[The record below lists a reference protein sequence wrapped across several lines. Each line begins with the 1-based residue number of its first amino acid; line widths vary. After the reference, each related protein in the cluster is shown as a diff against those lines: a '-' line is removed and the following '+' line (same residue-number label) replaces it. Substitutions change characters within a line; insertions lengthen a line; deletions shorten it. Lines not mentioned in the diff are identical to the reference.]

1 MKGRILIVEDD
12 TTFRGLLT
20 TILEDAG
27 HTIIQAGNG
36 AEGLARLQQE
46 SFDLVLS
53 DLKMPKMSGIELF
66 RASRQDQS
74 APPFVLI
81 TAFGTVE
88 EAVAA
93 IKDGVSDF
101 LTKPL
106 PDPATLRALVDR
118 LLLEHTRTR
127 RLSALDEAELTGL
140 PPLEILFA
148 GEAMDKVRWL
158 VGEVAP
164 TEATVLIGG
173 ESGTGKELL
182 ARYIHLTSPRKTGPF
197 IAVNCAAIP
206 ENLIESELFGHERGA
221 FTGAT
226 TSRPGRFEQAA
237 GGTIMLDEIG
247 EMPLP
252 MQAKLLR
259 VLQERTFQR
268 VGGTREFH
276 ANVRVLAASNRD
288 LAHEMTAGHF
298 REDLFYRLNVFP
310 ISLPPLRQ
318 RLDAMTELS
327 EFLVDLHSQRMGK
340 KIPAIAPSAK
350 KALQAYH
357 WPGNIRELQN
367 ILERAVILARNEIT
381 LTELPEG
388 IGTPPVRMD
397 NDDDREKPGLL
408 KEVERQA
415 IMTALQITAGNRRL
429 AADRLGIS
437 RRTLQYRLKEFGMTD
452 TEEEGE
458 WCKDRPTGAESALT
472 PDRRPAT
479 RKK

>member
-1 MKGRILIVEDD
+1 MTGRILVVEDD
-12 TTFRGLLT
+12 GTFRGLLAA
-20 TILEDAG
+20 ILEDAG
-27 HTIIQAGNG
+27 HEVTQAVDG
-36 AEGLARLQQE
+36 AAGLVKLQQE

-53 DLKMPKMSGIELF
+53 DLKMPKMGGIELF
-66 RASRQDQS
+66 KASRQDVS

-106 PDPATLRALVDR
+106 KDPATLRALVER
-118 LLLEHTRTR
+118 LLTEHCRKR
-127 RLSALDEAELTGL
+127 RLDALDEAEMEGL
-140 PPLEILFA
+140 PPLDILFA
-148 GEAMDKVRWL
+148 GKSMDQVRWL

-182 ARYIHLTSPRKTGPF
+182 ARYIHLVSPRKNGPF

-206 ENLIESELFGHERGA
+206 ENLLESELFGHERGA
-221 FTGAT
+221 FTGAST
-226 TSRPGRFEQAA
+226 ARQGKFELAS

-247 EMPLP
+247 EMVLP

-268 VGGTREFH
+268 VGGSRELH
-276 ANVRVLAASNRD
+276 ANVRVVAATNRD
-288 LAHEMTAGHF
+288 LAHDITIGHF

-310 ISLPPLRQ
+310 ITLPSLRH
-318 RLDAMTELS
+318 RHDAIDVLAQ
-327 EFLVDLHSQRMGK
+327 FFVCLHAHSMGK
-340 KIPAIAPSAK
+340 RISGIATSAL
-350 KALQAYH
+350 KALRSYH

-367 ILERAVILARNEIT
+367 VMERAVILSRGEVTSA
-381 LTELPEG
+381 ELPELFRATENG
-388 IGTPPVRMD
+388 VFPG
-397 NDDDREKPGLL
+397 ESGLL
-408 KEVERQA
+408 KEAEHQA
-415 IMTALQITAGNRRL
+415 IIAALKAMAGNRRL

-437 RRTLQYRLKEFGMTD
+437 LRTLQYRLKEYGMSD
-452 TEEEGE
+452 
-458 WCKDRPTGAESALT
+458 
-472 PDRRPAT
+472 
-479 RKK
+479 

>member
-1 MKGRILIVEDD
+1 MTGRILVVEDD
-12 TTFRGLLT
+12 GTFRGLLT
-20 TILEDAG
+20 AILEDAG
-27 HTIIQAGNG
+27 HEVTQAVDG
-36 AEGLARLQQE
+36 AAGLVKLQQE

-53 DLKMPKMSGIELF
+53 DLKMPKMGGIELF
-66 RASRQDQS
+66 QASRQDVS

-106 PDPATLRALVDR
+106 KDPATLRALVER
-118 LLLEHTRTR
+118 LLTEHCRKR
-127 RLSALDEAELTGL
+127 RLDALDEAEMEGL
-140 PPLEILFA
+140 PPLDILFA
-148 GEAMDKVRWL
+148 GKSMDQVRWL

-182 ARYIHLTSPRKTGPF
+182 ARYIHLVSPRKNGPF

-206 ENLIESELFGHERGA
+206 ENLLESELFGHERGA
-221 FTGAT
+221 FTGAST
-226 TSRPGRFEQAA
+226 ARQGKFELAS

-247 EMPLP
+247 EMVLP

-268 VGGTREFH
+268 VGGSRELH
-276 ANVRVLAASNRD
+276 ANVRVVAATNRD
-288 LAHEMTAGHF
+288 LAHDITIGHF

-310 ISLPPLRQ
+310 ITLPSLRH
-318 RLDAMTELS
+318 RHDAIDVLAQ
-327 EFLVDLHSQRMGK
+327 FFVCLHAHSMGK
-340 KIPAIAPSAK
+340 RISGIATSAL
-350 KALQAYH
+350 KALRSYH

-367 ILERAVILARNEIT
+367 VMERAVILSRGEVTSA
-381 LTELPEG
+381 ELPELFRATENG
-388 IGTPPVRMD
+388 VFPG
-397 NDDDREKPGLL
+397 ESGLL
-408 KEVERQA
+408 KEAEHQA
-415 IMTALQITAGNRRL
+415 IIAALKAMAGNRRL

-437 RRTLQYRLKEFGMTD
+437 LRTLQYRLKEYGMSD
-452 TEEEGE
+452 
-458 WCKDRPTGAESALT
+458 
-472 PDRRPAT
+472 
-479 RKK
+479 

>member
-12 TTFRGLLT
+12 TTFRGLLAA
-20 TILEDAG
+20 ILEDAG
-27 HTIIQAGNG
+27 HEVVQAVNG
-36 AEGLARLQQE
+36 AEGLARLQQA

-53 DLKMPKMSGIELF
+53 DLKMPKMGGIELF
-66 RASRQDQS
+66 HASRFDQA

-106 PDPATLRALVDR
+106 KDPATLRALVER
-118 LLLEHTRTR
+118 LLLEQIRTR
-127 RLSALDEAELTGL
+127 RLKAMDETELTGL

-148 GEAMDKVRWL
+148 GAAMEKVRWL
-158 VGEVAP
+158 VGEVAA

-182 ARYIHLTSPRKTGPF
+182 ARYIHLTSPRKGGPF

-206 ENLIESELFGHERGA
+206 ENLMESEIFGHERGA

-226 TSRPGRFEQAA
+226 TARQGKFELAA

-259 VLQERTFQR
+259 VLQERNFQR
-268 VGGTREFH
+268 VGGSREIH
-276 ANVRVLAASNRD
+276 ANVRVLAATNRD
-288 LAHEMTAGHF
+288 LADEITARHF

-310 ISLPPLRQ
+310 ITLPPLRD
-318 RLDAMTELS
+318 RLDALDDLA
-327 EFLVDLHSQRMGK
+327 EFLVRFHGREMGK
-340 KIPAIAPSAK
+340 KLVGIAPSAR
-350 KALQAYH
+350 KALRTHH

-367 ILERAVILARNEIT
+367 VLERAVILARNEIT
-381 LTELPEG
+381 ITELPDFIRIAGKSSRPDE
-388 IGTPPVRMD
+388 
-397 NDDDREKPGLL
+397 EHGLL
-408 KEVERQA
+408 KEAERQA
-415 IMTALQITAGNRRL
+415 IMATLKATAGNRRL

-437 RRTLQYRLKEFGMTD
+437 RRTLQYRLKEFGVAD
-452 TEEEGE
+452 DNGE
-458 WCKDRPTGAESALT
+458 DE
-472 PDRRPAT
+472 
-479 RKK
+479 

>member
-1 MKGRILIVEDD
+1 MSGRILIVEDD
-12 TTFRGLLT
+12 TTFRGLLKD
-20 TILEDAG
+20 ILEEAG
-27 HTIIQAGNG
+27 HEVIQAVNG
-36 AEGLARLQQE
+36 EAGLAKLQQE

-53 DLKMPKMSGIELF
+53 DLKMPRMGGIELF
-66 RASRQDQS
+66 HASRFDQA

-106 PDPATLRALVDR
+106 KDPATLRTLVER
-118 LLLEHTRTR
+118 LLLEQTRTR
-127 RLSALDEAELTGL
+127 RLKALDEAELTGL
-140 PPLEILFA
+140 PPLGILFA
-148 GEAMDKVRWL
+148 GAAMEKVRWL

-182 ARYIHLTSPRKTGPF
+182 ARYIHLTSPRKGGPF

-206 ENLIESELFGHERGA
+206 ENLMESELFGHERGA

-226 TSRPGRFEQAA
+226 TTRQGKFELAA

-259 VLQERTFQR
+259 VLQERNFQR
-268 VGGTREFH
+268 VGGSREIH
-276 ANVRVLAASNRD
+276 ANVRVLAATNRD
-288 LAHEMTAGHF
+288 LMGEITARHF

-310 ISLPPLRQ
+310 ITLPPLRD
-318 RLDAMTELS
+318 RLDGMDDLAA
-327 EFLVDLHSQRMGK
+327 FLVRLHSREMGK
-340 KIPAIAPSAK
+340 QLAGIASSAR
-350 KALQAYH
+350 KALRAHH

-367 ILERAVILARNEIT
+367 VLERAVILARNEIT
-381 LTELPEG
+381 MADLPDLILVSGKSSRPE
-388 IGTPPVRMD
+388 
-397 NDDDREKPGLL
+397 EHGLL
-408 KEVERQA
+408 KEAEHQTIIA
-415 IMTALQITAGNRRL
+415 ALKATAGNRRL

-437 RRTLQYRLKEFGMTD
+437 RRTLQYRLKEFGVAD
-452 TEEEGE
+452 DNGE
-458 WCKDRPTGAESALT
+458 DE
-472 PDRRPAT
+472 
-479 RKK
+479 

>member
-1 MKGRILIVEDD
+1 MK
-12 TTFRGLLT
+12 
-20 TILEDAG
+20 
-27 HTIIQAGNG
+27 
-36 AEGLARLQQE
+36 LQRE

-53 DLKMPKMSGIELF
+53 DLKMPKMGGIELF
-66 RASRQDQS
+66 QASRLDIS

-106 PDPATLRALVDR
+106 KDPASLRALVER
-118 LLLEHTRTR
+118 LLTEHCRNR
-127 RLSALDEAELTGL
+127 RLVALDEAEMEGL
-140 PPLEILFA
+140 PPLNILFA
-148 GEAMDKVRWL
+148 GKIMEQVRWL

-182 ARYIHLTSPRKTGPF
+182 VRYIHLVSPRKDGPF

-206 ENLIESELFGHERGA
+206 ENLLESELFGHERGA
-221 FTGAT
+221 FTGAST
-226 TSRPGRFEQAA
+226 ARQGKFEMAS

-247 EMPLP
+247 EMVLP

-268 VGGTREFH
+268 VGGSREIH
-276 ANVRVLAASNRD
+276 ANVRVVAATNRD
-288 LAHEMTAGHF
+288 LAHDITIGHF

-310 ISLPPLRQ
+310 ITLPSLHDRYDAIDDLAQ
-318 RLDAMTELS
+318 FFVRL
-327 EFLVDLHSQRMGK
+327 HGRRMGK
-340 KIPAIAPSAK
+340 RISGIAISAL
-350 KALQAYH
+350 KALRSYH

-367 ILERAVILARNEIT
+367 VMERAVILARGEVT
-381 LTELPEG
+381 SAELPELFLAPKKSTLPG
-388 IGTPPVRMD
+388 GS
-397 NDDDREKPGLL
+397 GLL
-408 KEVERQA
+408 KEAEREV
-415 IMTALQITAGNRRL
+415 IITALKDTDGNRRL

-437 RRTLQYRLKEFGMTD
+437 LRTLQYRLKEYGM
-452 TEEEGE
+452 
-458 WCKDRPTGAESALT
+458 
-472 PDRRPAT
+472 PD
-479 RKK
+479 

>member
-12 TTFRGLLT
+12 TTFRGLLAA
-20 TILEDAG
+20 ILEDAG
-27 HTIIQAGNG
+27 HEVISAVNG
-36 AEGLARLQQE
+36 AEGLTKLQQH

-53 DLKMPKMSGIELF
+53 DLKMPKMGGIELF
-66 RASRQDQS
+66 KASRFDQA

-106 PDPATLRALVDR
+106 KDPATLRALVDR
-118 LLLEHTRTR
+118 LLLEHTRNR

-148 GEAMDKVRWL
+148 GTAMDKIRWL

-182 ARYIHLTSPRKTGPF
+182 ARYIHLTSPRKNGPF

-206 ENLIESELFGHERGA
+206 ENLMESELFGHERGA

-226 TSRPGRFEQAA
+226 TTRQGKFELAA

-259 VLQERTFQR
+259 VLQERNFQR
-268 VGGTREFH
+268 VGGSREFH
-276 ANVRVLAASNRD
+276 ANVRVLAATNRD
-288 LAHEMTAGHF
+288 LANEITSRHF

-310 ISLPPLRQ
+310 ISLPPLRD
-318 RLDAMTELS
+318 RLDAMDDLA
-327 EFLVDLHSQRMGK
+327 EFLVRLHGRGMGK
-340 KIPAIAPSAK
+340 QISGIAASAR
-350 KALQAYH
+350 KALRAYH

-381 LTELPEG
+381 LAELPG
-388 IGTPPVRMD
+388 IIRAPAEPGNGT
-397 NDDDREKPGLL
+397 RERHGLL

-415 IMTALQITAGNRRL
+415 IMTALKATSGNRRL

-437 RRTLQYRLKEFGMTD
+437 RRTLQYRLKEFGLAD
-452 TEEEGE
+452 EDDEG
-458 WCKDRPTGAESALT
+458 
-472 PDRRPAT
+472 
-479 RKK
+479 

>member
-1 MKGRILIVEDD
+1 MTGRILVVEDD
-12 TTFRGLLT
+12 GTFRGLLAA
-20 TILEDAG
+20 ILEDAG
-27 HTIIQAGNG
+27 HEVTQAVDG
-36 AEGLARLQQE
+36 AAGLLKLQQE

-53 DLKMPKMSGIELF
+53 DLKMPKMGGIELF
-66 RASRQDQS
+66 QASRQDVS

-106 PDPATLRALVDR
+106 KDPATLRALVER
-118 LLLEHTRTR
+118 LLTEHCRKR
-127 RLSALDEAELTGL
+127 RLDALDEAEMEGL
-140 PPLEILFA
+140 PPLDILFA
-148 GEAMDKVRWL
+148 GKSMDQVRWL

-182 ARYIHLTSPRKTGPF
+182 ARYIHLVSPRKNGPF

-206 ENLIESELFGHERGA
+206 ENLLESELFGHERGA

-226 TSRPGRFEQAA
+226 TARQGKFELAS

-247 EMPLP
+247 EMVLP

-268 VGGTREFH
+268 VGGSREIH
-276 ANVRVLAASNRD
+276 ANVRVVAATNRD
-288 LAHEMTAGHF
+288 LAHDITIGHF

-310 ISLPPLRQ
+310 ITLPSLRDRRDAIDVLAQ
-318 RLDAMTELS
+318 FFVRLHA
-327 EFLVDLHSQRMGK
+327 HSMGK
-340 KIPAIAPSAK
+340 RISGITTSAL
-350 KALQAYH
+350 KALRSYH

-367 ILERAVILARNEIT
+367 VMERAVILSRGEVTSA
-381 LTELPEG
+381 ELPELFRA
-388 IGTPPVRMD
+388 T
-397 NDDDREKPGLL
+397 EKGAFPGESGLL
-408 KEVERQA
+408 KEAEHQA
-415 IMTALQITAGNRRL
+415 IIAALKAMDGNRRL

-437 RRTLQYRLKEFGMTD
+437 LRTLQYRLKEYGMSD
-452 TEEEGE
+452 
-458 WCKDRPTGAESALT
+458 
-472 PDRRPAT
+472 
-479 RKK
+479 